1 MKNEK
6 KVQMIVFLLVIYVI
20 GVSVILVLLSVMAA
34 AALNLS
40 DFVYW
45 VLSWKE
51 QL

>member
-34 AALNLS
+34 AGLNLS
-40 DFVYW
+40 DFV
-45 VLSWKE
+45 
-51 QL
+51 